1 MKVLSLLIFITLI
14 QSCSSI
20 GYNGQVEIPDECLQA
35 YQVKMDSLDH
45 ALADTLIQ
53 LYQYNI
59 AKKKLVAEFNQ
70 CVDANQE

>member
-1 MKVLSLLIFITLI
+1 MKALSLLIIIAFI

-20 GYNGQVEIPDECLQA
+20 GYNGQVEIPDECLEA
-35 YQVKMDSLDH
+35 YQVKMDSLDR
-45 ALADTLIQ
+45 ALADTVIQ

-70 CVDANQE
+70 CVDAYQE